1 MLCDIE
7 RNLKMFQRALDLV
20 HNVAGGDVC
29 VFGTVVY
36 HETY

>member
-20 HNVAGGDVC
+20 HNVAGGDLVQLYIMKLIR
-29 VFGTVVY
+29 TS
-36 HETY
+36 